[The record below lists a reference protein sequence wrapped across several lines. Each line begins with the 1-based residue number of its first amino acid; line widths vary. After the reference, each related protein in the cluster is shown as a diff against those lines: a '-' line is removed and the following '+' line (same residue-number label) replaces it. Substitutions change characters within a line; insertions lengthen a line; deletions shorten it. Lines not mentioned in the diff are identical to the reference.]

1 MGDTDARPKT
11 KPQNGLRLQESPGLH
26 SAKKTSA
33 ADRFWD
39 NLEWTLCAV
48 APGAGEV
55 GAFMDEIHSRRKI
68 NRLVSQL
75 LAAATALPKTE
86 TDDLTVTLSRMS
98 FRRDRSLVISII
110 PDVLTDAEERPP
122 HWI

>member
-1 MGDTDARPKT
+1 
-11 KPQNGLRLQESPGLH
+11 
-26 SAKKTSA
+26 
-33 ADRFWD
+33 
-39 NLEWTLCAV
+39 
-48 APGAGEV
+48 
-55 GAFMDEIHSRRKI
+55 MDEIHSRRKI